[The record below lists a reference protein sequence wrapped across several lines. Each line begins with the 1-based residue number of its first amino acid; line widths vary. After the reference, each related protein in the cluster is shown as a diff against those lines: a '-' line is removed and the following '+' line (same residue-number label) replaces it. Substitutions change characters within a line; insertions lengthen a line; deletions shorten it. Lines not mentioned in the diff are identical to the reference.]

1 MKYLRTRLREHL
13 TLEKFYQAHSRASRN
28 KQHNSEVLR
37 FNTNLTA
44 NLLNIMDIIGSGC
57 YQPSN
62 YRRFWVHDP
71 KERLILALPY
81 PDRIVHQWYIEEFI
95 KPYYIPR
102 FIRDS
107 YACIPGRGSHAAVDK
122 TQRYMRT
129 MNRQYDGQ
137 YYILKM
143 DIAKFFN
150 HIDPE
155 ILFSLLSSRIADAE
169 LLNLTRTII
178 FDGDVHDGIPIG
190 NYVSQYF
197 ANIYINEL
205 DQFCKHQLGIKYY
218 IRYMDDFVAMADN
231 KAQAR
236 TWFELMNQF
245 VNEQLNLQLNPKSRY
260 YPASH
265 GLEFVGYRIYNDFR
279 LIRRRSKNKIHE
291 IIMAYEGGDI
301 DRAKFVE
308 RVNSWYGHVKHADTY
323 RYVNSVVGVYREILP
338 VIYPRPAPVIDE
350 EYLRYC

>member
-1 MKYLRTRLREHL
+1 MKYLRAKLDDHL
-13 TLEKFYQAHSRASRN
+13 TLEKLYQAHLRASRN
-28 KQHNSEVLR
+28 KHHNSEVLR
-37 FNTNLTA
+37 FNTNLTD
-44 NLLNIMDIIGSGC
+44 NLLNIMDVIGSGC

-62 YRRFWVHDP
+62 YRRFWVYDP

-102 FIRDS
+102 FINDS
-107 YACIPGRGSHAAVDK
+107 YACIPGRGSHAAVNRAQK
-122 TQRYMRT
+122 YMRA
-129 MNRQYDGQ
+129 MNRQYDGK

-155 ILFSLLSSRIADAE
+155 ILFQLLSRRMADSSLLD
-169 LLNLTRTII
+169 LTRTII
-178 FDGDVHDGIPIG
+178 FDGDIHDGIPIG

-197 ANIYINEL
+197 ANIYLNEL

-218 IRYMDDFVAMADN
+218 IRYMDDFVAMAYD

-236 TWFELMNQF
+236 IWFDAMDWF
-245 VNEQLNLQLNPKSRY
+245 VNEKLNLQLNRKSRY
-260 YPASH
+260 YPSSH
-265 GLEFVGYRIYNDFR
+265 GLEFVGYRIHNDFR

-291 IIMAYEGGDI
+291 IIAAYESGCI
-301 DRAKFVE
+301 SRAKFIE
-308 RVNSWYGHVKHADTY
+308 RVNSWYGHVKHADAY
-323 RYVNSVVGVYREILP
+323 RYVNSVLSDYGDLLP
-338 VIYPRPAPVIDE
+338 VIYPRSDPVIDE
-350 EYLRYC
+350 EYLLYC